1 MENMNPNPR
10 PLRLYGVAGMAALVG
25 VVLGAL
31 IAGSAAVYAHGGMR
45 AWSGMHH
52 GGMNHAEH
60 IKERA
65 ADKVQWVLGRVD
77 ATDEQEAAVIE
88 LVGKAIDDMAPLVEQ
103 HRQNRSSIVELL
115 ASDTIDTEAL
125 ERLRKAELAL
135 LDTGSQVLS
144 RTVADAADVLSA
156 EQRKELY
163 EAVKRFHR

>member
-60 IKERA
+60 IKER
-65 ADKVQWVLGRVD
+65 DRKSTRL
-77 ATDEQEAAVIE
+77 
-88 LVGKAIDDMAPLVEQ
+88 
-103 HRQNRSSIVELL
+103 NSSHSSV
-115 ASDTIDTEAL
+115 
-125 ERLRKAELAL
+125 
-135 LDTGSQVLS
+135 S
-144 RTVADAADVLSA
+144 RMPSSA
-156 EQRKELY
+156 
-163 EAVKRFHR
+163 